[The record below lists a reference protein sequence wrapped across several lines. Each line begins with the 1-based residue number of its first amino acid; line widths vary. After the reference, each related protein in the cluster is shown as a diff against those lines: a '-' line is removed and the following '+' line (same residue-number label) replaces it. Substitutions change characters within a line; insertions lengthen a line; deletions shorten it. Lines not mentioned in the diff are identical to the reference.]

1 MWQQTFPRLNYSSA
15 WESIRDEALAVAQ
28 KMHRVPRFHEIM
40 REQTAISANDG
51 RDWRMF
57 ILKAYGTEFPHN
69 MAVCP
74 NLAAAVAVSP
84 EDAITALPACYRSVP
99 SSADSQVQ
107 PEPPP
112 EHQRKTSCR
121 PRYGGRG

>member
-1 MWQQTFPRLNYSSA
+1 MKSLYENAGNVVRPIYDLRIKGLPVLDVATDFPSA
-15 WESIRDEALAVAQ
+15 EQFSNSWESIRDEALAVAQ

-84 EDAITALPACYRSVP
+84 EDAITALTACYYS
-99 SSADSQVQ
+99 
-107 PEPPP
+107 
-112 EHQRKTSCR
+112 
-121 PRYGGRG
+121 

>member
-1 MWQQTFPRLNYSSA
+1 M
-15 WESIRDEALAVAQ
+15 
-28 KMHRVPRFHEIM
+28 PRFHEIM

-74 NLAAAVAVSP
+74 NLAAAVAASP
-84 EDAITALPACYRSVP
+84 EVL
-99 SSADSQVQ
+99 SASLSFLA
-107 PEPPP
+107 P
-112 EHQRKTSCR
+112 RKHIPVHRGHFAVCCGSTSCCR
-121 PRYGGRG
+121 CRLRLTVGLRRC